1 MANRKK
7 MITTDILIIGAG
19 ASGLMAGYTLAAA
32 GKNVIV
38 LEARDRIGGRI
49 HSANNTD
56 GFAHAEYGA
65 EFVHG
70 NLPLTLSLLKQAGI
84 ATRAVDFEM
93 WHYEKG
99 MFRQNSEF
107 IEGWDAFLK
116 KLNSLEEDMPMQEFL
131 TEYFGDMK
139 YSAMREQVANYVAG
153 YDTADIA
160 DASAFALRNEWNNED
175 ESAQHRVTGG
185 YSKLMDYLA
194 EKCISSGG
202 QIHLNTIIK
211 SIDHK
216 PGDVV
221 AKSAD
226 GREFCAK
233 KLIIALPLGIL
244 QASRGNAAVTFSPPI
259 EDYHQAFNQIGFGA
273 VIKIL
278 LQFDIPFWKEQNP
291 DLSTMGF
298 LFTGEKIPTFW
309 TQAPD
314 NSPLFTGWLGGP
326 PAMEMKDA
334 TEEEIL
340 DETLLSLSHVFKTDI
355 SVLKNRLTGWKVA
368 NWTADPYALG
378 SYSYDKVGSKKAKT
392 LLSQPVDDTI
402 YFAGEYLYEGPAVG
416 TVEAA
421 LTSGRN
427 AALLITDVNNPDTR
441 AILPNL

>member
-1 MANRKK
+1 
-7 MITTDILIIGAG
+7 MITTDILIVGAG
-19 ASGLMAGYTLAAA
+19 ASGLMAGYTLAEA

-49 HSANNTD
+49 HSANNTN
-56 GFAHAEYGA
+56 GFTHAEYGA

-70 NLPLTLSLLKQAGI
+70 NLPLTLGILKEAGI
-84 ATRAVDFEM
+84 ATRPVDFEM
-93 WHYEKG
+93 WHYEEG

-116 KLNSLEEDMPMQEFL
+116 KLNTLEEDMPMQEFL
-131 TEYFGDMK
+131 TEYFGDK
-139 YSAMREQVANYVAG
+139 EFSAMRGQVANYVAG
-153 YDTADIA
+153 YDTADVA

-175 ESAQHRVTGG
+175 ESAQHRIAGG

-194 EKCISSGG
+194 EKFISSGG
-202 QIHLNTIIK
+202 QIHLNTVIK
-211 SIDHK
+211 SIGHK

-221 AKSAD
+221 AKAIDGKEFSA
-226 GREFCAK
+226 EK
-233 KLIIALPLGIL
+233 VIIALPLGIL
-244 QASRGNAAVTFSPPI
+244 QSSQHDDAAVIFSPPLH
-259 EDYHQAFNQIGFGA
+259 DYQPAFNQIGFGA

-314 NSPLFTGWLGGP
+314 KSPLFTGWLGGP

-334 TEEEIL
+334 TDEEIL
-340 DETLLSLSHVFKTDI
+340 DVTQLSLSYVFKTEI
-355 SVLKNRLTGWKVA
+355 SLLKNRLAAWKVA

-392 LLSQPVDDTI
+392 LLSQAVDDTI